1 MTTHAHL
8 LDRHRAVLPRWL
20 ALYYDEPIELVS
32 GKGCRVTDAQGR
44 EYLDF
49 FGGILTTM
57 AITGNRGW
65 SASSLSPLQV
75 SYVANGDPL
84 RGPLARLGRSELV
97 AACVEDLRQVI
108 EMTAAGDVACLIAEP
123 IQGVGGFVTPPD
135 GL

>member
-57 AITGNRGW
+57 TGHAIPEVVEAIREQAGRMLHNPTPYLIRPVGEPAQQNRRP
-65 SASSLSPLQV
+65 SP
-75 SYVANGDPL
+75 NHDPHGL
-84 RGPLARLGRSELV
+84 LTPAGPEAQE
-97 AACVEDLRQVI
+97 AAPL
-108 EMTAAGDVACLIAEP
+108 
-123 IQGVGGFVTPPD
+123 
-135 GL
+135 